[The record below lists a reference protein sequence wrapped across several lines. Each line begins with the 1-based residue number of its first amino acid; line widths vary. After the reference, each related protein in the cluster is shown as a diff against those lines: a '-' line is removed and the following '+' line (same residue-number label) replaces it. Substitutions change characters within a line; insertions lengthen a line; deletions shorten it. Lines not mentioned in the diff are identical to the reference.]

1 MRPLP
6 ERFECRPKLVIEF
19 GEAIGA
25 LGGLEKHPS
34 VDEVRNLVART
45 LDGISSVHR
54 LSSRKPG
61 SRIVFLASHQAHF
74 HGRKPVPVE
83 CEPIAASKRAGK
95 YGLRD
100 SIPDF
105 NSRGIELVVVSG
117 DMIDGTTVVT
127 LLERRNPD
135 AVAAR
140 TACGALPT
148 VAEFATAVVAACV
161 DAIERSGHVVYVG
174 GADYLEQ

>member
-1 MRPLP
+1 MSVGVVAFVPSLRPLP
-6 ERFECRPKLVIEF
+6 ERFECRPKLVVEF

-34 VDEVRNLVART
+34 VDEVRNLVAKT
-45 LDGISSVHR
+45 LDEMSSVHR

-61 SRIVFLASHQAHF
+61 SRIVFLAS
-74 HGRKPVPVE
+74 
-83 CEPIAASKRAGK
+83 
-95 YGLRD
+95 
-100 SIPDF
+100 
-105 NSRGIELVVVSG
+105 
-117 DMIDGTTVVT
+117 
-127 LLERRNPD
+127 

-140 TACGALPT
+140 TAHGALPT